1 ADWLYARYWWS
12 IVGLVGVAVWPLVT
26 ALPTPRWRWRLM
38 HPVVRL
44 GLTVLGHRLTVTAES
59 PLLSRDVVYVANH
72 TSYVDHLALAA
83 ALPGDLA
90 FAAYKELADA
100 PIQGPFARRLGVFF
114 VERFEPQGAAAEVS
128 RALEILKSGRPLVIY
143 PEATIMRTP
152 GVLDFMMGAF
162 VTAAK
167 AKVPVVP
174 VAIVGARNILR

>member
-1 ADWLYARYWWS
+1 QRLGDRRALSPRLQLLRLQATALAGRLRRVAQQTADWLYARYWWS

-44 GLTVLGHRLTVTAES
+44 RLTVLGHRLTVTAES

-114 VERFEPQGAAAEVS
+114 VERFEPQGAAAEV
-128 RALEILKSGRPLVIY
+128 
-143 PEATIMRTP
+143 
-152 GVLDFMMGAF
+152 
-162 VTAAK
+162 
-167 AKVPVVP
+167 
-174 VAIVGARNILR
+174 